1 MHWHKLP
8 LNPYK
13 QLFIIIF
20 AILLIGTYIPSAQ
33 AGNALPTNR
42 TVANTTEHEI
52 KEMALL
58 ITSVAS
64 FKETARTDYAT
75 ALLAFS
81 KERGMEQLHEIDK
94 LLWEASQAQ
103 LGWMFFFNGAVV
115 AYAGIEEKSPVI
127 GFYNPYSDTFLIT
140 VWARDETT
148 YKVVDAEML
157 MGDWIRSDNKDLD
170 MMPLWL
176 RGTMHRPVTVGL
188 SVAKTLLSFEKVFA
202 ASTLKNWRRKLPI
215 LNDQD
220 ILDEINTPSIVIMM
234 NSSLLNLL
242 RFASP
247 EADEDLLKACK
258 LRTFEVMNLAGE
270 NNLDVLF
277 SVADDTLPQTA
288 QSLKTYPKEWFSS
301 LKVVN
306 ARVGPE
312 GCLVFLTPPQQTNR
326 SLSLFF
332 QGTKSI
338 YLRPKRID
346 IIDYQFFYN
355 ELKRDP
361 TKGNMEGIR

>member
-1 MHWHKLP
+1 MHWFKFP
-8 LNPYK
+8 LNLYK
-13 QLFIIIF
+13 QFF
-20 AILLIGTYIPSAQ
+20 VFFFTMLLTCSYVPSAQ
-33 AGNALPTNR
+33 ATSASKS
-42 TVANTTEHEI
+42 AEAEI
-52 KEMALL
+52 KDKALL
-58 ITSVAS
+58 ISSVAA
-64 FKETARTDYAT
+64 FKETARTDYAK

-81 KERGMEQLHEIDK
+81 KGRGMERLHEIDK
-94 LLWEASQAQ
+94 SLWEASQAQ
-103 LGWMFFFNGAVV
+103 LGWMLFFNGAVV
-115 AYAGIEEKSPVI
+115 AYAGIDEKSPI
-127 GFYNPYSDTFLIT
+127 AGLYNPYSDTFLIT
-140 VWARDETT
+140 VWARDKNS

-170 MMPLWL
+170 IMPLWL

-202 ASTLKNWRRKLPI
+202 ASTSKNWRRKLAM
-215 LNDQD
+215 LSEQD
-220 ILDEINTPSIVIMM
+220 ILDEINTPSMVIMM

-242 RFASP
+242 RFAYP
-247 EADEDLLKACK
+247 EANEDLLKACK
-258 LRTFEVMNLAGE
+258 KRTLEVMKLTEE
-270 NNLDVLF
+270 NKLDVLF
-277 SVADDTLPQTA
+277 SVADETLPQTA

-306 ARVGPE
+306 ARVGAE
-312 GCLVFLTPPQQTNR
+312 GCLVFLSPPQQTNR

-346 IIDYQFFYN
+346 LIDYQFFYN